1 MVTAPA
7 SAGSVSTRMAPSS
20 AAGSCSGRHTR
31 SKNLDS
37 GRKASLTEMS
47 YPLGSSS
54 SCSTGL
60 AARVAKMSLGS
71 SSTGS
76 RLVVASAA
84 PVSMFA
90 DPGPMDAVQA
100 STCSRLLAFAK
111 PAAACTM
118 PCSLR
123 AR

>member
-1 MVTAPA
+1 
-7 SAGSVSTRMAPSS
+7 MAC
-20 AAGSCSGRHTR
+20 GSCSGRHTR
-31 SKNLDS
+31 SKNRDS
-37 GRKASLTEMS
+37 GRNASFTEMS

-60 AARVAKMSLGS
+60 PARVAKMSLAS
-71 SSTGS
+71 SSTGN
-76 RLVVASAA
+76 RFVVANAA

-90 DPGPMDAVQA
+90 DPGPIDAVQA
-100 STCSRLLAFAK
+100 RACNRFRVFAY
-111 PAAACTM
+111 PTDACTM